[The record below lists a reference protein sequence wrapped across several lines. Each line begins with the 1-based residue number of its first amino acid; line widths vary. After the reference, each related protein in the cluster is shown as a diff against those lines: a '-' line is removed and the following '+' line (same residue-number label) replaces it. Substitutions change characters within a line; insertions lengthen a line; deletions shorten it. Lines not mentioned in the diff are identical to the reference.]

1 MCPTNVYFNNYS
13 AKGEQRLYEDLINET
28 IKTWGIDAYFLPR
41 TSQSSVDLI
50 YGEDPVKKFDESYP
64 VDVYVKNVDNFEGN
78 ELFSKFGI
86 EIQHQ
91 VRFIVSTRSYKARVP
106 SKYSRPREGDLIWLT
121 NFQALFEIKFVNQQ
135 HFFYAFGNQNFY
147 GFELICERFRYSDEL
162 IDSGVIELDD
172 AVNTKAFTYS
182 YVMNNDATTANATY
196 ILNEQ
201 VYQGTSLA
209 TANAYGTVVTWDKPT
224 KILRL
229 KNINGTFAAN
239 TRIVGHSSSANFTM
253 NTSNMIDNSNDY
265 LDNNSGIGTLA
276 DDYLD
281 FSETN
286 PFGEPT

>member
-1 MCPTNVYFNNYS
+1 MPTNVYFNNYS

-28 IKTWGIDAYFLPR
+28 IKIWGIDAYFLPR
-41 TSQSSVDLI
+41 TSQSTLDLI

-64 VDVYVKNVDNFEGN
+64 VEVYVKNVDNFEGN
-78 ELFSKFGI
+78 EMFSKFGI

-91 VRFIVSTRSYKARVP
+91 VRFIVSTRAYKARVP
-106 SKYSRPREGDLIWLT
+106 PKYSRPREGDLMWLT

-162 IDSGVIELDD
+162 IESGVIELDD
-172 AVNTKAFTYS
+172 AVNTKAFTYK
-182 YVMNNDATTANATY
+182 YIMNNDATDANATY
-196 ILNEQ
+196 RLSEQ
-201 VYQGTSLA
+201 VYQGANLA
-209 TANAYGTVVTWDKPT
+209 SANVYGTVVSWDKPT
-224 KILRL
+224 LSLKL
-229 KNINGTFAAN
+229 KNVHGTFAAN
-239 TRIVGHSSSANFTM
+239 TRIIGNYSNANFSM
-253 NTSNMIDNSNDY
+253 NVVNRLDNTNDY
-265 LDNNSGIGTLA
+265 LDNNSDIKDLA

>member
-1 MCPTNVYFNNYS
+1 MPTNVYFNNYS

-28 IKTWGIDAYFLPR
+28 IKIWGIDAYFLPR
-41 TSQSSVDLI
+41 TSQSTVDLI

-64 VDVYVKNVDNFEGN
+64 VEVYVKNVDNFEGN

-91 VRFIVSTRSYKARVP
+91 IRFIVSTRSYKARVP
-106 SKYSRPREGDLIWLT
+106 SKYSRPREGDLMWLT

-162 IDSGVIELDD
+162 IESGVIELDD
-172 AVNTKAFTYS
+172 AVNTKAFTYA
-182 YVMNNDATTANATY
+182 YVMNNDATSANATY
-196 ILNEQ
+196 RINEP
-201 VYQGTSLA
+201 VYQGTSLS
-209 TANAYGTVVTWDKPT
+209 TANAHGTVVTWDKPT
-224 KILRL
+224 RILRL
-229 KNINGTFAAN
+229 KNVSGTFVAN
-239 TRIVGHSSSANFTM
+239 TRILGDYSGANFTM
-253 NTSNMIDNSNDY
+253 NTANLIDNTNDY

-276 DDYLD
+276 GDYLD

-286 PFGEPT
+286 PFGEPS

>member
-106 SKYSRPREGDLIWLT
+106 SK
-121 NFQALFEIKFVNQQ
+121 
-135 HFFYAFGNQNFY
+135 
-147 GFELICERFRYSDEL
+147 
-162 IDSGVIELDD
+162 
-172 AVNTKAFTYS
+172 
-182 YVMNNDATTANATY
+182 
-196 ILNEQ
+196 
-201 VYQGTSLA
+201 
-209 TANAYGTVVTWDKPT
+209 
-224 KILRL
+224 
-229 KNINGTFAAN
+229 
-239 TRIVGHSSSANFTM
+239 
-253 NTSNMIDNSNDY
+253 
-265 LDNNSGIGTLA
+265 
-276 DDYLD
+276 
-281 FSETN
+281 
-286 PFGEPT
+286 

>member
-1 MCPTNVYFNNYS
+1 MPTNVYFNNYN

-64 VDVYVKNVDNFEGN
+64 VEVYVKNVDNFEGN

-91 VRFIVSTRSYKARVP
+91 VRFVVSTRSYKARVP
-106 SKYSRPREGDLIWLT
+106 SKYSRPREGDLMWLS

-162 IDSGVIELDD
+162 IESGVIELDD

-182 YVMNNDATTANATY
+182 YVLNNDATTANATY
-196 ILNEQ
+196 IMNEQ
-201 VYQGTSLA
+201 VYQGVSLA
-209 TANAYGTVVTWDKPT
+209 SANAHGTVVTWDKPT
-224 KILRL
+224 KILKL
-229 KNINGTFAAN
+229 KNVNGIFAAN
-239 TRIVGHSSSANFTM
+239 TRVVGQSSNANFTM
-253 NTSNMIDNSNDY
+253 NTSNLIDNTNDY
-265 LDNNSGIGTLA
+265 LDNNSGIGDLA